1 MKINAVEQIKYR
13 KYRVSDHK
21 SNYNIIILKKFFET
35 TILNNLE
42 KAT

>member
-13 KYRVSDHK
+13 VSDHK
-21 SNYNIIILKKFFET
+21 SKYNIIILNKFFET